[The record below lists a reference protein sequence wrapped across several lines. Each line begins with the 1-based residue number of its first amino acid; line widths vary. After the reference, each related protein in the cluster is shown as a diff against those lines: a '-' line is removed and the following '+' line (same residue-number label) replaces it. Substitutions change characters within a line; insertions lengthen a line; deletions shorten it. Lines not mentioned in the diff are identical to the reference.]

1 VNTSEIPLREVLRG
15 LPVFAGVSEKPLDP
29 EALPLNPLKA
39 LDAEL
44 RIAIEAGEAE
54 PHAMTLSTVSAAGTP
69 SNRVLLCKDVD
80 GTALHFATSSRSRKG
95 QELAG
100 NDRAAVNFYWRGSGR
115 QFRVVGQVAAQD
127 EVVSAADF
135 AARGRGSRIAALVH
149 RDVPPATMQEVLS
162 LAVAAD
168 ASTPDDAPAPA
179 DWVVYA
185 LIPEE
190 AELWQAR
197 RDRLHH
203 RVVWTR
209 SADGWQRGLLWP

>member
-1 VNTSEIPLREVLRG
+1 
-15 LPVFAGVSEKPLDP
+15 
-29 EALPLNPLKA
+29 
-39 LDAEL
+39 
-44 RIAIEAGEAE
+44 
-54 PHAMTLSTVSAAGTP
+54 
-69 SNRVLLCKDVD
+69 
-80 GTALHFATSSRSRKG
+80 
-95 QELAG
+95 
-100 NDRAAVNFYWRGSGR
+100 
-115 QFRVVGQVAAQD
+115 
-127 EVVSAADF
+127 
-135 AARGRGSRIAALVH
+135 
-149 RDVPPATMQEVLS
+149 MQEVLS

-209 SADGWQRGLLWP
+209 SADGWRRGLLWP